1 MAKGN
6 DVPQSA
12 TTSAFQIQ
20 AVIAF
25 AVSLSASVIGV
36 WNLPLDS
43 WQRGFF
49 GVTLLFLVSSTF
61 TLAKVVRD
69 RQEQTTIRSR
79 LDEARVEKLIAE
91 HDPFKGVA

>member
-1 MAKGN
+1 MTHGN
-6 DVPQSA
+6 DIPQSA

-25 AVSLSASVIGV
+25 AVSLTASVIGV

-49 GVTLLFLVSSTF
+49 G
-61 TLAKVVRD
+61 
-69 RQEQTTIRSR
+69 
-79 LDEARVEKLIAE
+79 
-91 HDPFKGVA
+91 G